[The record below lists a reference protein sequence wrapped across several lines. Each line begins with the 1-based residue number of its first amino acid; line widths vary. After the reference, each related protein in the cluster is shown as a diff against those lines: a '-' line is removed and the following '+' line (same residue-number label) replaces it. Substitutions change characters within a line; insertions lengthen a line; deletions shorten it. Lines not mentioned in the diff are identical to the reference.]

1 MATVY
6 LIGREISAD
15 RSVRIHCHIDKEDK
29 ELLPGMYL
37 KANVE
42 TGGAKVPA
50 LPNEAVIDY
59 QGKKYI
65 FIPVAGEEHEHA
77 AKEKH
82 AEGEGNEAEHE
93 HEEGTHFSMVEV
105 QAGNSELGFTE
116 IALPDTI
123 DQNTDVVVNG
133 AYSILSKIKNS
144 EEEGGHAH

>member
-1 MATVY
+1 
-6 LIGREISAD
+6 
-15 RSVRIHCHIDKEDK
+15 
-29 ELLPGMYL
+29 MYL

-65 FIPVAGEEHEHA
+65 FIPVEGEAHEHPPE
-77 AKEKH
+77 EKH
-82 AEGEGNEAEHE
+82 AKEE
-93 HEEGTHFSMVEV
+93 EEGTHFSMVEI
-105 QAGNSELGFTE
+105 QTGNSELGFTE
-116 IALPDTI
+116 VILPDTLNQSI
-123 DQNTDVVVNG
+123 DVVVKG